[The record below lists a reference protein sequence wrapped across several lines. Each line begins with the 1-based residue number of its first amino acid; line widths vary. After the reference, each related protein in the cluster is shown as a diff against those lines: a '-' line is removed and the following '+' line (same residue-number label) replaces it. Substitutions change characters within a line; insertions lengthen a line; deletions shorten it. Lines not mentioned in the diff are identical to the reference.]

1 MREVYSFSEN
11 YAGKTLKIDI
21 GKVAWQAT
29 GSVLVQYGETVVLVT
44 VVASEDSKEDVDFFP
59 LTVEYVERLYA
70 AGKIPGGFFK
80 REGKP
85 TEPEILLAR
94 LIDRPLRPLFSKD
107 FRKEVQV
114 IITVLAYDQETPT
127 DIPSIIGASCAIM
140 LAGLPFKGP
149 VGAAR
154 VGWDGQEWYINPP
167 VTFSQNLF
175 LDLVIA
181 GTKDAVLMMEGDGKE
196 VPEDIFLEGVMKGQE
211 ALQESIRLQ
220 EEILSTLNPIPFP
233 YKPFLIDENLKKD
246 VLEYVTLEKIKEAIF
261 TPIKSER
268 QKSLEDLKK
277 KAIEHFEPIYGEV
290 SSQIAEII
298 DEEAKSILKKVI
310 LEEKQRVDGRKL
322 NELRPISCEVGVLP
336 RVHGSAIF
344 QRGETQVLSVV
355 TLGSGEEQ
363 IIESVIENEPK
374 RYIHHYNFPPFSV
387 GEAKPLRGP
396 KRREIGHGAL
406 AERAL
411 LPLIPK
417 EEDFPYTIRVVSEV
431 LSSNGST
438 SMASVCG
445 SSLSLMDAGVPIKT
459 HAAGVAMGLI
469 KEGDNFEVLTDI
481 QGLEDALGGMDF
493 KIAGTKNGITAIQL
507 DIKVDGLSYE
517 IIERTL
523 KQAKEARSQILGIM
537 EKVIPSPRPEVSP
550 YAPRMMVLEINSN
563 KIGELI
569 GAGGKNIKKITE
581 ETKSTINIKPEGIVY
596 IAAPDQESADKAV
609 AMVQSFTKDI
619 KEGDVL
625 LGKVVRVTDYG
636 VFVEILPGKVGLL
649 HISKFKTSGTGKNQV
664 KEEIHLGDEILIKV
678 ESIDSLGR
686 INLTRKDL

>member
-686 INLTRKDL
+686 INLT

>member
-220 EEILSTLNPIPFP
+220 EEILSALNPIPFP